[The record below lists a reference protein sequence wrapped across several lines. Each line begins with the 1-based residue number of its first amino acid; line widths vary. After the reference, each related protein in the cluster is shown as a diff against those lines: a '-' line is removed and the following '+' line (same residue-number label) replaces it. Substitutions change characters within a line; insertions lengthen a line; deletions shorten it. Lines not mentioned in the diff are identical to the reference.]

1 MKKLKAILL
10 IIFGAVILGGCSH
23 SQPLSGATPK
33 FSDHQLVEVKLG
45 NISNFELEIVN
56 TPQSI
61 SQGLSG
67 RDEIGSG
74 GMLFIFNQEL
84 APKFWMKDMKF
95 DLDLIWIKDNQVVE
109 ITKNVPSPTL
119 ETSLNELPTYSPSQP
134 VSMVLEVKSGLVDE
148 LQIKIGHMIHFN

>member
-1 MKKLKAILL
+1 MKKLRAIFI

-23 SQPLSGATPK
+23 PQSSLVTIPK
-33 FSDHQLVEVKLG
+33 FSDHQLIEVGLG
-45 NISNFELEIVN
+45 NISNFELEVVN

-84 APKFWMKDMKF
+84 TPKFWMKDMKLN
-95 DLDLIWIKDNQVVE
+95 LDLIWIKDNQVVD
-109 ITKNVPSPTL
+109 ITKNVPSPSL